1 MTISSIIFSVVAAN
15 IGAGKPRQRIIED
28 LKNCNLVFTNA
39 QDVPVVEFESSEL
52 NDRIIIDY
60 VVRNAGGI
68 NILSVGTLVVP
79 VDEIQDGGKLFAYR
93 LFGIKKAKIGEE
105 PESVQLT
112 KSTEKIKSKFFVI
125 ILSTNCYSIFSCKSK
140 MVSSAL
146 VMLFLA
152 LSRKSIRFSLAA
164 RKYSSAPFSLSSV

>member
-1 MTISSIIFSVVAAN
+1 MGLLFSFILYQLKKVRRINVRSVVVYLPLFGMTISSIIFSVVAAN

-112 KSTEKIKSKFFVI
+112 KSTEKNKK
-125 ILSTNCYSIFSCKSK
+125 
-140 MVSSAL
+140 
-146 VMLFLA
+146 
-152 LSRKSIRFSLAA
+152 
-164 RKYSSAPFSLSSV
+164 